1 MGSLIVARAPD
12 SSVPADPRSIST
24 GARAARTT
32 AACGD
37 DTATYADSV
46 RVREPVAR
54 PLDVVAVELMLT
66 ASQAFLVGV
75 LLYMAVGF
83 WEDAGVGLAS
93 QAAILA
99 LLGLGVGGAW
109 LYWLIGGVGWPMAA
123 VNAPAGMFFVF
134 VLVMDW
140 SVEGFEIGGAPLVL
154 ATAAAVFGVI
164 AGVFL
169 DSPRRWRWDQR
180 ERLRPG
186 TKVPKVSPV
195 TQALVAQVPRSL
207 PHREGQP
214 ETVSELAARIG
225 SATPA
230 GALPGGET
238 GAHETTAGAGEDD
251 EHEGPPPASP
261 GPEVATALS
270 DAPEIPGTPLD
281 VPTAPEPVMPTARLG
296 RSATHEQA
304 EKDDDD
310 DEDSLELPTMIG
322 PKAQRSPWAWA
333 APPAWNRDEDDDANA
348 GRSSGQS

>member
-1 MGSLIVARAPD
+1 
-12 SSVPADPRSIST
+12 
-24 GARAARTT
+24 
-32 AACGD
+32 
-37 DTATYADSV
+37 
-46 RVREPVAR
+46 
-54 PLDVVAVELMLT
+54 MLT

-109 LYWLIGGVGWPMAA
+109 LYWLLGGVGWPMAA

-154 ATAAAVFGVI
+154 ATAAAVFGVV

-180 ERLRPG
+180 EKLRPG

-207 PHREGQP
+207 PHRQSQP
-214 ETVSELAARIG
+214 ETLSELAARIG
-225 SATPA
+225 SATPSGAGPSGEA
-230 GALPGGET
+230 GAPDMAAAPGV
-238 GAHETTAGAGEDD
+238 DD

-261 GPEVATALS
+261 GPEPGSTLS

-281 VPTAPEPVMPTARLG
+281 VPEAPEPVMPTARLG
-296 RSATHEQA
+296 RSAAPDQA
-304 EKDDDD
+304 DKDDEDD
-310 DEDSLELPTMIG
+310 DDSLELPTMLG

-333 APPAWNRDEDDDANA
+333 APPEWNRDEDDDASA
-348 GRSSGQS
+348 GRSSGRS

>member
-1 MGSLIVARAPD
+1 M
-12 SSVPADPRSIST
+12 
-24 GARAARTT
+24 
-32 AACGD
+32 
-37 DTATYADSV
+37 ATYADRV

-66 ASQAFLVGV
+66 TSQAFLVGV

-140 SVEGFEIGGAPLVL
+140 SVEDFEIGGAPLVL
-154 ATAAAVFGVI
+154 ATAAAVFGVV
-164 AGVFL
+164 AGAFL

-186 TKVPKVSPV
+186 TRVPRVSPV

-214 ETVSELAARIG
+214 EAVSALAARIG
-225 SATPA
+225 SATPSGA
-230 GALPGGET
+230 GPSGET
-238 GAHETTAGAGEDD
+238 GAPDVAAGPGEDD
-251 EHEGPPPASP
+251 EHEGPPPAGP
-261 GPEVATALS
+261 GPEAGSALS
-270 DAPEIPGTPLD
+270 DAPEIPGTPLE
-281 VPTAPEPVMPTARLG
+281 VPAAPEPAMPTARLG
-296 RSATHEQA
+296 RSATRGQGD
-304 EKDDDD
+304 KDDEE
-310 DEDSLELPTMIG
+310 DEDSLELPTMVG

-333 APPAWNRDEDDDANA
+333 APPEWNRDEDDEATA
-348 GRSSGQS
+348 GRSSGRS